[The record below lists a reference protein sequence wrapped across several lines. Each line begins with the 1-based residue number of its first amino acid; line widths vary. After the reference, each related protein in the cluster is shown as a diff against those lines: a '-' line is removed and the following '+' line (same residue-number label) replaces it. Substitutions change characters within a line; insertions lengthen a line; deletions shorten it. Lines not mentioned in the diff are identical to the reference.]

1 MSKLELTLLGKP
13 RILID
18 QNPLPQLT
26 STKAKAILFYLAV
39 TQERCSRETLAG
51 LLWSDMPESSAR
63 ASLRVALSKL
73 RRHVG
78 EHLQIKRR
86 SVKLMASANVV
97 VDVQRFEE
105 AAADPH
111 TAVDLYSGPLLD
123 DFYLRDAPLF
133 DQWVEQERQRLHQQ
147 AINHLNQLAQE
158 AAAAAQFEQAIT
170 YTRQL
175 LTLEPWREESHR
187 QLMQWLNQ
195 TGQRGAALS
204 QFDHCR
210 HALQKHLDAQPAAE
224 TITLY
229 KTIKSTPSS
238 PAANTSPTA
247 QQNPLTAAAELPPHN
262 LHPYPTSFIGRADEL
277 HTVTQQ
283 LQTPSCRLLTIT
295 GTGGIGKTRL
305 ALETAQRLLPSF
317 EHGVFYIP
325 LVSLSTSTTAVLVST
340 IADALNL
347 SLHGS
352 SDLREQLVDYLAH
365 KQMLLVFDNFE
376 HLLAAADLLLDLL
389 TAAPQLKLLVTSRE
403 PLGLPEEWVLPLSGL
418 PYKDEGQTTAAQLF
432 SERAQRLD
440 LSFDPAAETAD
451 IHHICTLVE
460 GLPLAIELAAAWV
473 RVIPCTEIAAEIE
486 RNLDFLATE
495 LRIVPDH
502 QTSIRA
508 TFVYSW
514 SLLPPASQTVLAKLA
529 IFRGSFS
536 RDAADAVAGASL
548 RTLATLVDKSLIQ
561 KEAHGRFRIHPLIQQ
576 FALEQLSETE
586 RHTLSLTHASYYT
599 RFLHTRQN
607 DMYSAADPQLLTAI
621 KTDIENIRA
630 AWQWLLA
637 AKDSAQTAALIT
649 QAMPLT
655 SYYFHRRCHY
665 QEGQSLFATLSQ
677 QQHTYPNHL
686 IAQAQVQLASFQ
698 CLLSQYDAAE
708 PQLTHSIPI
717 LQQADDAASAATAF
731 YYLGFLHT
739 RKGDYTQAIA
749 HFKDSLALYQAIPL
763 EKEQA
768 QPLTGL
774 GIVAMTDGRY
784 DQAEAYGREAL
795 AIHRHNGYQRGIAN
809 LLSNLGSV
817 FARQGDYAAAQQH
830 YVAAAEA
837 ARETGEQLVTA
848 VIISNLGS
856 IARALGEYQTALQ
869 HYQESLLIT
878 QEMGNQ
884 RWIAANL
891 NGLGMT
897 YAAMDNPQAAQTT
910 LLEALHTAAAVQALP
925 DILTALTQ
933 LGRLFVTQKRL
944 ALAAA
949 VLIYA
954 AHHRSTSEITRQEA
968 QETLTTL
975 TEQLSQTEKDHAR
988 TQAQTW
994 SLEEI
999 IAAVGRSE

>member
-13 RILID
+13 HILID
-18 QNPLPQLT
+18 QTPLPQLA
-26 STKAKAILFYLAV
+26 SAKAKAILFYLAV

-86 SVKLMASANVV
+86 SVKLIASTSLV
-97 VDVQRFEE
+97 VDVHLFEQ

-111 TAVDLYSGPLLD
+111 TAVDLYTGPLLD

-158 AAAAAQFEQAIT
+158 TAAAAQFEQAIT
-170 YTRQL
+170 YARKL
-175 LTLEPWREESHR
+175 LTLEPWREETHR

-204 QFDHCR
+204 QFARCR
-210 HALQKHLDAQPAAE
+210 QALQDHLDAQPAAE

-229 KTIKSTPSS
+229 ETIKSTPDN
-238 PAANTSPTA
+238 PAPNTPA
-247 QQNPLTAAAELPPHN
+247 VIQQNLLTSTATLPPHN

-277 HTVTQQ
+277 HTVTHQ
-283 LQTPSCRLLTIT
+283 LQTPTCRLLTIT

-325 LVSLSTSTTAVLVST
+325 LVSLSTSTAAVLVST

-347 SLHGS
+347 GLHGT
-352 SDLREQLVDYLAH
+352 SDPQEQLLGYLAH

-376 HLLAAADLLLDLL
+376 HLLEAADLLLDLL

-418 PYKDEGQTTAAQLF
+418 PYKDEEKSETAAAQLF

-440 LSFDPAAETAD
+440 LSFDPTTETAG
-451 IHHICTLVE
+451 IHHICALVE

-508 TFVYSW
+508 VFGYSW
-514 SLLPPASQTVLAKLA
+514 SLLTPASQTVLAKLA

-536 RDAADAVAGASL
+536 RDAAEAVADASL

-576 FALEQLSETE
+576 FALEQLSKTE
-586 RHTLSLTHASYYT
+586 RHTLGLNHARYYT

-607 DMYSAADPQLLTAI
+607 EMYSAADPQLLAAI
-621 KTDIENIRA
+621 KT
-630 AWQWLLA
+630 
-637 AKDSAQTAALIT
+637 
-649 QAMPLT
+649 
-655 SYYFHRRCHY
+655 
-665 QEGQSLFATLSQ
+665 
-677 QQHTYPNHL
+677 
-686 IAQAQVQLASFQ
+686 
-698 CLLSQYDAAE
+698 
-708 PQLTHSIPI
+708 
-717 LQQADDAASAATAF
+717 
-731 YYLGFLHT
+731 
-739 RKGDYTQAIA
+739 
-749 HFKDSLALYQAIPL
+749 
-763 EKEQA
+763 
-768 QPLTGL
+768 
-774 GIVAMTDGRY
+774 
-784 DQAEAYGREAL
+784 
-795 AIHRHNGYQRGIAN
+795 
-809 LLSNLGSV
+809 
-817 FARQGDYAAAQQH
+817 
-830 YVAAAEA
+830 
-837 ARETGEQLVTA
+837 
-848 VIISNLGS
+848 
-856 IARALGEYQTALQ
+856 
-869 HYQESLLIT
+869 
-878 QEMGNQ
+878 
-884 RWIAANL
+884 
-891 NGLGMT
+891 
-897 YAAMDNPQAAQTT
+897 
-910 LLEALHTAAAVQALP
+910 
-925 DILTALTQ
+925 
-933 LGRLFVTQKRL
+933 
-944 ALAAA
+944 
-949 VLIYA
+949 
-954 AHHRSTSEITRQEA
+954 
-968 QETLTTL
+968 
-975 TEQLSQTEKDHAR
+975 
-988 TQAQTW
+988 
-994 SLEEI
+994 
-999 IAAVGRSE
+999 